1 MKHGI
6 WGRSIKN
13 PIKGD
18 NQVKMSKLKN
28 NNTVHAVKNNYFRQD
43 YPLYTRPVNEEFKK
57 FQKYWIVIG
66 PSDNGEQWPA
76 IYFDKRNGTFEQNS
90 GFAFFSDGTIILDKV
105 SAPTNIWKAAVGI
118 RAAIQARAPIGRGK
132 IIKFEID
139 GVEFDL
145 SVEDDRVFWKRNHTY
160 NHNVLL
166 VGGYSFNFHATLEL
180 SKMVYMFKSWPNKDG
195 RPLAGKYVKM
205 TSIAGREVECS
216 SFKNPNGTKL
226 KL

>member
-1 MKHGI
+1 
-6 WGRSIKN
+6 
-13 PIKGD
+13 
-18 NQVKMSKLKN
+18 MSVFQDS
-28 NNTVHAVKNNYFRQD
+28 NNTKFAVKNKYFRQN
-43 YPLYTRPVNEEFKK
+43 YPLYTRPVFGEFKK

-118 RAAIQARAPIGRGK
+118 RAAIQARAPIGNGE

-145 SVEDDRVFWKRNHTY
+145 LVKDDQVYWKRNHTY
-160 NHNVLL
+160 RHITLL
-166 VGGYSFNFHATLEL
+166 VGDFSFDFYATLEL
-180 SKMVYMFKSWPNKDG
+180 SKMVYRFKSWPKKDG
-195 RPLAGKYVKM
+195 RPLAGKHVKM

-216 SFKNPNGTKL
+216 SFKNPNGTTHTTIIVK
-226 KL
+226 KQGQFQ